1 MNESSSKE
9 SKLYV
14 DIVNHLREMIDQNGL
29 KPGDK
34 LPSERVLSETLH
46 AGRSSIREAL
56 RALELLGLIET
67 RKGEGTFLRDFQGH
81 KLVEL
86 ISTFILQN
94 DKAKQDVLETK
105 NYIQLNALY
114 IAMEKITEDELAH
127 LKQLVNEREISE
139 SEFFF
144 QIIKIADN
152 FLVHRLWTILND
164 YYHSLTIPAKEWKRE
179 DYLLLL
185 DSLKKR
191 IKCNYGVYLVITI
204 ILTDY
209 WCLEMIGI
217 RFKSKLLLMG
227 RFPY

>member
-1 MNESSSKE
+1 VNESSSKE

-34 LPSERVLSETLH
+34 LPSERVLSETLR

-114 IAMEKITEDELAH
+114 IAMEKITQDEIEH
-127 LKQLVNEREISE
+127 LKHWVKEQAISE

-144 QIIKIADN
+144 QVIKIADN

-185 DSLKKR
+185 DSLDRKDQMQLWSVFSHY
-191 IKCNYGVYLVITI
+191 NN
-204 ILTDY
+204 
-209 WCLEMIGI
+209 
-217 RFKSKLLLMG
+217 FK
-227 RFPY
+227 

>member
-14 DIVNHLREMIDQNGL
+14 DIVNHLREMINQNGL

-34 LPSERVLSETLH
+34 LPSERVLSDTLH

-144 QIIKIADN
+144 QIIKVADN

-164 YYHSLTIPAKEWKRE
+164 YYHSLTIPAKEWERE

-185 DSLKKR
+185 DSLKQKNQMQLWSVFS
-191 IKCNYGVYLVITI
+191 NYNN
-204 ILTDY
+204 
-209 WCLEMIGI
+209 
-217 RFKSKLLLMG
+217 FN
-227 RFPY
+227 

>member
-1 MNESSSKE
+1 VNESSSKE

-34 LPSERVLSETLH
+34 LPSERVLSETLG

-86 ISTFILQN
+86 ISTFILKN

-114 IAMEKITEDELAH
+114 IAMEKITEDEIEH
-127 LKQLVNEREISE
+127 LKQWVNDQEISE

-144 QIIKIADN
+144 QLIKIADN

-185 DSLKKR
+185 DALNQKDQMKLWSVYR
-191 IKCNYGVYLVITI
+191 NYNN
-204 ILTDY
+204 
-209 WCLEMIGI
+209 
-217 RFKSKLLLMG
+217 FK
-227 RFPY
+227 

>member
-1 MNESSSKE
+1 VNESSSKE

-34 LPSERVLSETLH
+34 LPSERVLSETLG

-114 IAMEKITEDELAH
+114 IAMEKITADEIEY
-127 LKQLVNEREISE
+127 LKQWVKVQERSE

-144 QIIKIADN
+144 QLIKIADN

-164 YYHSLTIPAKEWKRE
+164 YYHSLKIPTKGWRRE
-179 DYLLLL
+179 DFLLLL
-185 DSLKKR
+185 DALHDKNQMKLWSV
-191 IKCNYGVYLVITI
+191 CSSYNN
-204 ILTDY
+204 
-209 WCLEMIGI
+209 
-217 RFKSKLLLMG
+217 FK
-227 RFPY
+227 

>member
-34 LPSERVLSETLH
+34 LPSERVLSDTLH

-105 NYIQLNALY
+105 NYIQLNSLY

-185 DSLKKR
+185 DSLKQKNQMQLWSVFS
-191 IKCNYGVYLVITI
+191 NYNN
-204 ILTDY
+204 
-209 WCLEMIGI
+209 
-217 RFKSKLLLMG
+217 FN
-227 RFPY
+227 

>member
-1 MNESSSKE
+1 VNESTSNE

-34 LPSERVLSETLH
+34 LPSERVLSETLG

-114 IAMEKITEDELAH
+114 IAMEKITEDEIKY
-127 LKQLVNEREISE
+127 LKHWVKEQEISE

-144 QIIKIADN
+144 KIIKIADN

-185 DSLKKR
+185 DALNHKDQLKLWS
-191 IKCNYGVYLVITI
+191 VYS
-204 ILTDY
+204 Y
-209 WCLEMIGI
+209 YNN
-217 RFKSKLLLMG
+217 FK
-227 RFPY
+227 

>member
-1 MNESSSKE
+1 MNESSSKA

-14 DIVNHLREMIDQNGL
+14 DIVNDLREMIDQNGL

-34 LPSERVLSETLH
+34 LPSERVLSETLG

-114 IAMEKITEDELAH
+114 IAMEKITEDEIEY
-127 LKQLVNEREISE
+127 LKHWVKDQEIPE

-144 QIIKIADN
+144 KIIKIADN

-164 YYHSLTIPAKEWKRE
+164 YYHSLTIPSKDWKRE

-185 DSLKKR
+185 DALNHKDQLKLWS
-191 IKCNYGVYLVITI
+191 VYS
-204 ILTDY
+204 Y
-209 WCLEMIGI
+209 YNN
-217 RFKSKLLLMG
+217 FK
-227 RFPY
+227 

>member
-34 LPSERVLSETLH
+34 LPSERVLSETLR

-114 IAMEKITEDELAH
+114 IAMEKITQDEIEH
-127 LKQLVNEREISE
+127 LKHWVKEQAISE

-144 QIIKIADN
+144 QVIKIADN

-185 DSLKKR
+185 DSLDRKDQMQLWSVFSHY
-191 IKCNYGVYLVITI
+191 NN
-204 ILTDY
+204 
-209 WCLEMIGI
+209 
-217 RFKSKLLLMG
+217 FK
-227 RFPY
+227 

>member
-1 MNESSSKE
+1 M
-9 SKLYV
+9 
-14 DIVNHLREMIDQNGL
+14 DIVNHLREMINQNGL

-34 LPSERVLSETLH
+34 LPSERVLSDTLH

-94 DKAKQDVLETK
+94 NKAKQDVLETK

-185 DSLKKR
+185 DSLKQKNQMQLWSVFS
-191 IKCNYGVYLVITI
+191 NYNN
-204 ILTDY
+204 
-209 WCLEMIGI
+209 
-217 RFKSKLLLMG
+217 FN
-227 RFPY
+227 

>member
-1 MNESSSKE
+1 
-9 SKLYV
+9 
-14 DIVNHLREMIDQNGL
+14 MIDQNGL

-34 LPSERVLSETLH
+34 LPSERVLSETLR

-114 IAMEKITEDELAH
+114 IAMEKITQDEIEH
-127 LKQLVNEREISE
+127 LKHWVKEQAISE

-144 QIIKIADN
+144 QLIKIADN

-185 DSLKKR
+185 DSLDRKDQMQLWSVFSHY
-191 IKCNYGVYLVITI
+191 NN
-204 ILTDY
+204 
-209 WCLEMIGI
+209 
-217 RFKSKLLLMG
+217 FK
-227 RFPY
+227 

>member
-14 DIVNHLREMIDQNGL
+14 DIVNHLREMINQNGL

-34 LPSERVLSETLH
+34 LPSERVLSDTLH

-164 YYHSLTIPAKEWKRE
+164 YYHSLTIPAKEWERE

-185 DSLKKR
+185 DSLKQKNQMQLWSVFS
-191 IKCNYGVYLVITI
+191 NYNN
-204 ILTDY
+204 
-209 WCLEMIGI
+209 
-217 RFKSKLLLMG
+217 FN
-227 RFPY
+227 

>member
-1 MNESSSKE
+1 
-9 SKLYV
+9 
-14 DIVNHLREMIDQNGL
+14 MIDQNGL

-185 DSLKKR
+185 DSLKK
-191 IKCNYGVYLVITI
+191 KNQMQLWSVFSNYNN
-204 ILTDY
+204 
-209 WCLEMIGI
+209 
-217 RFKSKLLLMG
+217 FN
-227 RFPY
+227 

>member
-1 MNESSSKE
+1 VNESSSKE

-34 LPSERVLSETLH
+34 LPSERVLSETLR

-114 IAMEKITEDELAH
+114 IAMEKITQDEIEH
-127 LKQLVNEREISE
+127 LKHWVKEQVISE
-139 SEFFF
+139 SEFFY
-144 QIIKIADN
+144 QLIKIADN

-185 DSLKKR
+185 DSLDRKDQMQLWSVFSYY
-191 IKCNYGVYLVITI
+191 NN
-204 ILTDY
+204 
-209 WCLEMIGI
+209 
-217 RFKSKLLLMG
+217 FK
-227 RFPY
+227 

>member
-1 MNESSSKE
+1 MRHKVNESSSKE

-34 LPSERVLSETLH
+34 LPSERVLSETLR

-114 IAMEKITEDELAH
+114 IAMEKITQDEIEH
-127 LKQLVNEREISE
+127 LKHWVKEQAISE

-144 QIIKIADN
+144 QLIKIADN

-185 DSLKKR
+185 DSLDRKDQMQLWSVFSHY
-191 IKCNYGVYLVITI
+191 NN
-204 ILTDY
+204 
-209 WCLEMIGI
+209 
-217 RFKSKLLLMG
+217 FK
-227 RFPY
+227 